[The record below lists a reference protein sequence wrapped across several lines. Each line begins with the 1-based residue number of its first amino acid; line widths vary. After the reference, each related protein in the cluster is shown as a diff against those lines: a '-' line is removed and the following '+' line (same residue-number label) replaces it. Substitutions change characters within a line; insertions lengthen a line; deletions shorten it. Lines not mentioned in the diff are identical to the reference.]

1 MMSTRCKIEI
11 RDQEMEAIVDSGVA
25 TNIMTKGLQEK
36 LGINITESSNGRF
49 RLADGKKVIAL
60 GQIFITIKI
69 GEIMI
74 PMRVQIID
82 SREKHLIMGTEILA
96 KVKGKI
102 DFEKGKL
109 EIEYEEEKVETPI
122 FFSKEKVEI
131 KNEEFEDDWKEE
143 YEEKEQELEEEN
155 VEELEVENF
164 EYEEEWEE
172 FEENPAYYLAQLT

>member
-96 KVKGKI
+96 KIKGKI
-102 DFEKGKL
+102 DFEKEKL
-109 EIEYEEEKVETPI
+109 EMEYKGEKVKVPI
-122 FFSKEKVEI
+122 YFSKEKVKI
-131 KNEEFEDDWKEE
+131 WNEELEDNWEEE
-143 YEEKEQELEEEN
+143 YEEEEEYD
-155 VEELEVENF
+155 EEIPEM
-164 EYEEEWEE
+164 EYEEEEE
-172 FEENPAYYLAQLT
+172 EYEENPAYYLAQLI

>member
-11 RDQEMEAIVDSGVA
+11 RDQEMEAIVDSGAA

-36 LGINITESSNGRF
+36 LGIKITESSNGRF

-96 KVKGKI
+96 KIKGKI
-102 DFEKGKL
+102 DFEKEKL
-109 EIEYEEEKVETPI
+109 EM
-122 FFSKEKVEI
+122 
-131 KNEEFEDDWKEE
+131 
-143 YEEKEQELEEEN
+143 EN
-155 VEELEVENF
+155 KG
-164 EYEEEWEE
+164 
-172 FEENPAYYLAQLT
+172 